1 VQLLFRRF
9 FLKGVSWLLL
19 CTSKEVTRSLRE
31 RKPFEKDIEEQR
43 QEAEFQLRRNDELK
57 KPPTHLC
64 HHYPNEND
72 KNP

>member
-1 VQLLFRRF
+1 
-9 FLKGVSWLLL
+9 
-19 CTSKEVTRSLRE
+19 VTRSLRE